1 MLKDPLGFIRCLLQ
15 AEKMYLVNTE
25 NFKLEKFEGRKIP
38 LYATLSHT
46 WDKDE
51 ITLQEMQLG
60 VADKNAGY
68 EKVKRTCLIAKTHG
82 FDYVW
87 IDTCCIDKTS
97 SAELS
102 EAINSMYHW
111 YQDSGICYAYLAD
124 VLVMD
129 QLLNSRW
136 FTRGWT
142 LQELIAPS
150 IVIFLNKEWQ
160 QIGTKLGLGSI
171 ISKVTG
177 VPNSILQGAN
187 PQSASLAERMSW
199 AANRKT
205 TRIEDLAYSLM
216 GIFNVNMPLLY
227 GEGKRAFYRLQEE
240 IMKVS
245 DDHSLFAWKG
255 LASSFNSL
263 LASSPAAFSTCSKII
278 PLDSYNALSGPFTVN
293 NKGIYL
299 KLRIMNA
306 ESKPANSC
314 LALLPCTV
322 KGELAKKVG
331 IYVEAAPE
339 SEEYFRRVYT
349 GYLEIVSIKDSALP
363 RNVEKLFC
371 FERRRQ
377 ISERQLPLER
387 AIERGNQALMEF
399 LFEQGATFGFQCGN
413 NQELVYKAIGS
424 GHAGMVKLLLEKGVD
439 LESKD
444 CAGWTGLTI
453 AAGNGHESVV
463 KLLLEKGADLESK
476 DRNDWTALTIAAGNG
491 HEAVVELLLEK
502 GADFE
507 SKDGNGWTALTA
519 AARNGH
525 EAVVKLLIEK
535 GADIESKDGDGL
547 TALTAAARYGHEG
560 VVELLI
566 EKGANSGKR

>member
-1 MLKDPLGFIRCLLQ
+1 
-15 AEKMYLVNTE
+15 
-25 NFKLEKFEGRKIP
+25 
-38 LYATLSHT
+38 
-46 WDKDE
+46 
-51 ITLQEMQLG
+51 
-60 VADKNAGY
+60 
-68 EKVKRTCLIAKTHG
+68 
-82 FDYVW
+82 
-87 IDTCCIDKTS
+87 
-97 SAELS
+97 
-102 EAINSMYHW
+102 MYHW

-124 VLVMD
+124 VLIMD
-129 QLLNSRW
+129 QLSNSRW

-278 PLDSYNALSGPFTVN
+278 PLDSYSTLSGPFTVN

-299 KLRIMNA
+299 KLRIMNT

-349 GYLEIVSIKDSALP
+349 GYLELVSIKDSALP

-387 AIERGNQALMEF
+387 AIERGNQALMEY

-424 GHAGMVKLLLEKGVD
+424 GHAGMVKLLLEKSVD

-444 CAGWTGLTI
+444 SAGWTGLTI
-453 AAGNGHESVV
+453 AAQNGHEGVV

-476 DRNDWTALTIAAGNG
+476 DSNGWTALTVGAGSG
-491 HEAVVELLLEK
+491 HEAVVELLIEK
-502 GADFE
+502 GANLE

-535 GADIESKDGDGL
+535 GADIELKDGNSW
-547 TALTAAARYGHEG
+547 TALIAAARYGHEG
-560 VVELLI
+560 VVKLLI
-566 EKGANSGKR
+566 EKGADSGKR